1 MSSNYKMLPEEH
13 WFFGAILRN
22 KRLYAQVILASVVIN
37 VFALVS
43 AFYIMTVYDKVIPN
57 EAMESLVALTI
68 GIVIVMAFD
77 FILKIMRGLFTDHA
91 GAQIDR
97 EVSNLLF
104 ERLAKNDN
112 VAGQKATGAMAAIVK
127 EFDSVKDFLGSA
139 SFVVFADLPFVFL
152 FLFVLFSIGGPIAAV
167 PAVIVIATMALALM
181 VQPIIKRLTAN
192 AAKDG
197 QSKQAVLVEM
207 LNSLETLK
215 TLPGIGLLQTRWVD
229 SVERQ
234 GKVSLKSRFWSQ
246 LTSNFCQ
253 LGQQMSQVGIVV
265 YGVVLITAG
274 DLTMG
279 SLIACVILSGRTLA
293 PMAQLTGLLGRLNQ
307 TLTSYQNLNEL
318 MQEPVRENKRQ
329 EQIRRPE
336 LNGDIEFENACFR
349 YPGQKQDTL
358 TNINL
363 SIRAGEKVAIVG
375 RIGSGKTSLLRL
387 LTGIYQPTQ
396 GSVKIDQT
404 EVNHLHP
411 DDLRKGLGVVMQK
424 PMLFSGTVKENIL
437 LGNPN
442 ATDEQIVKA
451 AEQSGS
457 AGFIG
462 KLPDGYETILTER
475 GQQLSGGQQQA
486 LSVARALV
494 SDPSLIVMDEPTSA
508 MDNATEQE
516 LVARLKTNLADK
528 TVILITHRGNL
539 LSLVDRVVVVDS
551 GRVMADGPKAEV
563 LNKLAR
569 KEEAA

>member
-112 VAGQKATGAMAAIVK
+112 VAGQKATGAMSAIVK

-152 FLFVLFSIGGPIAAV
+152 FLFVLFSSGGPIAAV

-307 TLTSYQNLNEL
+307 SLTSYQNLNEL

>member
-43 AFYIMTVYDKVIPN
+43 AFFFFFVYEKVIPN

-307 TLTSYQNLNEL
+307 SLTSYQNLNEL